1 MEIFHI
7 RTYECSTAPEK
18 NKNSSNLRDSSSM
31 AMLGCCWG
39 GLPCDETMLFS
50 WHHYHPSLWLPLA
63 FFPLPARPTSVYE
76 SVSYSW
82 YLRGQYPLISPWLIS
97 FTQRP
102 ACFFPLYFQ
111 YLLIQHHWVH
121 SGAPLLMPR
130 RLLQSLFHF
139 KAKNQPLHQKHASE
153 NSSPVSTWTFRS
165 SRPFVCSSNSTP
177 TVKSTL

>member
-1 MEIFHI
+1 MNAQQLLKRIKIIATWGLHLLWQCLAAAEEGCPVMKLGYSVGTII
-7 RTYECSTAPEK
+7 ILPYDSPWP
-18 NKNSSNLRDSSSM
+18 SSLCLPGPCQSM
-31 AMLGCCWG
+31 
-39 GLPCDETMLFS
+39 S
-50 WHHYHPSLWLPLA
+50 Q
-63 FFPLPARPTSVYE
+63 
-76 SVSYSW
+76 SYSG

-102 ACFFPLYFQ
+102 ACFFPLNFQ

-130 RLLQSLFHF
+130 RLLQSLFHC

>member
-1 MEIFHI
+1 MEIFHV

-18 NKNSSNLRDSSSM
+18 NKNSGNMRASCSM

-39 GLPCDETMLFS
+39 GLPCDEATLFS

-63 FFPLPARPTSVYE
+63 LIPLPARPMAVYE
-76 SVSYSW
+76 SVCYSG

-97 FTQRP
+97 FMQRP
-102 ACFFPLYFQ
+102 ACCFSLNFQ

-121 SGAPLLMPR
+121 SGAPLLMPH
-130 RLLQSLFHF
+130 RLFQSLFHC
-139 KAKNQPLHQKHASE
+139 KAKTQPLHQEYASE
-153 NSSPVSTWTFRS
+153 NSSPVSTLTFRS